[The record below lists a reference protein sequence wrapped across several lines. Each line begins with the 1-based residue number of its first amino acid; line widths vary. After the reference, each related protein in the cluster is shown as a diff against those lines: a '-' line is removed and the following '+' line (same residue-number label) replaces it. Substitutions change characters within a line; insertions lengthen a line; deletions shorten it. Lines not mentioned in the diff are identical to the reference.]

1 LTSKNK
7 SASFSFFRIFNKDE
21 MSIIPSKALFVK
33 KSHNLE
39 RLAVLVESMSAVNHG
54 EEAMHNAFDEIA
66 LCSPLPI
73 ALWKVNSDGSTDMAS
88 GAGIINLGSD
98 ELVTAHELALAGK
111 QSDFVVRHDGKVIHV
126 RIVPHMDGEGDMR
139 GATGIALD
147 VTPVLRGRSPRLERS
162 SA

>member
-1 LTSKNK
+1 
-7 SASFSFFRIFNKDE
+7 
-21 MSIIPSKALFVK
+21 MCIIPLKALFVK

-39 RLAVLVESMSAVNHG
+39 RLATLVESMSAVNHG
-54 EEAMHNAFDEIA
+54 KEAMHSAFDEIA
-66 LCSPLPI
+66 QCSPLPI
-73 ALWKVNSDGSTDMAS
+73 ALWKVSSDGSTDMAT
-88 GAGIINLGSD
+88 GAGIIDLGSD
-98 ELVTAHELALAGK
+98 ELVTAHELALLGK

-126 RIVPHMDGEGDMR
+126 KIVPHTDGAGESR